1 MKKLFYSCMIL
12 LFGSSL
18 MAQDVV
24 EPDSRIFSRYNVEE
38 IQNWLQN
45 NPEEIF
51 VANIELQEGFEIV
64 EMPDDK
70 LDGMPELH
78 YYNYLT
84 KTIGGVVEN
93 VNMTTFNLYEYKY
106 ERLFDTRL
114 FYRIGHTNNVLV
126 IISHKEFAKKINESR
141 NHE

>member
-1 MKKLFYSCMIL
+1 
-12 LFGSSL
+12 

-45 NPEEIF
+45 NPEEILA
-51 VANIELQEGFEIV
+51 ANIELQESFEIV
-64 EMPDDK
+64 EMPDEK
-70 LDGMPELH
+70 LIGMPQL
-78 YYNYLT
+78 YYFDYLT

-93 VNMTTFNLYEYKY
+93 VNMLTFNLYEYKY
-106 ERLFDTRL
+106 ERLYDARL
-114 FYRIGHTNNVLV
+114 YYRIGQTNNVLV